1 MPCQLEPF
9 LIRREKAW
17 NENKWEWEGR
27 EEGGHPAVVYS
38 NFISCRTLLLVFV
51 KHISTFIPFW
61 NKYNAF
67 FSDPVYG
74 TSINIVLRPPL
85 SPYKKAAPYLGVTVK
100 VIYLWSYLR
109 EAACV
114 IVMTANISI
123 EDYWSMNKI
132 NWTELLHQIMTHWNT
147 LQASGKK
154 ITSPMSIS
162 AKGRVQKFMLGKLV
176 DFSIELVS
184 PLRKMVLCE

>member
-1 MPCQLEPF
+1 MKTNESERGGRREATQRWFTVTSFPVELFCWFLLNIFQRLFHFEINIMPSF
-9 LIRREKAW
+9 LIRPTQFMEL
-17 NENKWEWEGR
+17 
-27 EEGGHPAVVYS
+27 P
-38 NFISCRTLLLVFV
+38 
-51 KHISTFIPFW
+51 ST
-61 NKYNAF
+61 K
-67 FSDPVYG
+67 
-74 TSINIVLRPPL
+74 NIFPSL

-162 AKGRVQKFMLGKLV
+162 AKGRVKKFMLRKLV
-176 DFSIELVS
+176 DFSIKLVS